1 MIKHWLKLMWTRTDR
16 RPMTPTKL
24 MTRQAMR
31 GNQMKSLLVTSDDD
45 DDNHVLVDYLY
56 SGAGIP
62 GLDTSRDSYDD
73 DDVGN
78 GRWQN

>member
-1 MIKHWLKLMWTRTDR
+1 
-16 RPMTPTKL
+16 
-24 MTRQAMR
+24 MR